1 MKAIATLGLRFSS
14 GIFLIVALLMVFGVM
29 SYFSLPA
36 REDPKLTIR
45 EAVVVVPYPGMSA
58 ERVDT
63 LITQPMAEAI
73 QSIPE
78 MKEIRATSMEG
89 QSIIHAEVEFGYP
102 DLEQIWDEL
111 RSKVEETR
119 DQLPPG
125 ALTPIINDEF
135 GDVSV
140 ITLALQSDEFDMF
153 ELGDLSDHIR
163 EQIYTI
169 DGTNKVEILGR
180 PEERVYIEMPNAMLA
195 QLGVSLDAIAGQLQ
209 AQNIVIP
216 GGSVET
222 ESRSLSIEPSGNF
235 QTLDEIENALIRLP
249 GGSTV
254 RLGDY
259 AQVKRTLDDPPG
271 RRAYFNSDPA
281 IIFAVSMNPDV
292 SVLNYSERAVKRIDE
307 IRQSLPAGVELNRV
321 TYQAEPVETAV
332 YGVSINVLQTL
343 VIVLAVVILF
353 LGLRTGLIVGSIV
366 PAVVLTTLAMMGFF
380 EIRIQR
386 MSLATIVIA
395 LGLLVDNGIVIAED
409 YKNRIG
415 EGVERKDAVGQTV
428 RELALP
434 LLSSTITTILVFL
447 PLMLAQDGSGE
458 YTRSIAQV
466 ILISLTSSWFI
477 AMLVTPVLCYW
488 FAKPESEEK
497 ENWRKR
503 NVDKAF
509 GYTRDRYE
517 GLLKWLLTHK
527 ALFLGGIVAAFLL
540 AGFGMSTVKQE
551 FFPQSDRPEVL
562 IYADLP
568 VGTSSVK
575 TDDTMSGLSRFL
587 NDKERYPDVD
597 TVAAYSGF
605 GGPRFVLSLAPV
617 DPAPNRGFMVVRTK
631 DAATRDAYVKQF
643 RADLASEFPGVRLRI
658 SSMFLGPSDTAI
670 LQAQVRGPD
679 SDTLIEAGDR
689 LAGIFKSVPGTI
701 DVFSDWKN
709 PTTQLDVTVDQGAAR
724 QAGVTS
730 TDVATALSTYF
741 SGRPINVF
749 REGDDNV
756 PIVVRGADRER
767 TDPARVQSLVVYPMN
782 GGPAV
787 TLGEVARISYVPQPG
802 RIQSEDLIKTLTIE
816 GRPLATTPEDMIA
829 QIQPQIDE
837 LEASLPPGHFI
848 EYDGIIEQQQEGNAE
863 LFSTFPAVLAVIVIL
878 MVFQFNGFKRTGIV
892 MLILPL
898 SIIGAALGLILLG
911 ASFGFMVIL
920 GLFALIGILINN
932 AIVLI
937 DRIDIERSE
946 IAEDDDVDFDKAA
959 RDAVISAC
967 LRRFRPIMMTM
978 ITTIVGLLPLIIA
991 QDVLFYGMS
1000 AAIAGGLIVGTILT
1014 LGVVPVLYT
1023 LFFDSSSEREDDA
1036 EHKDGTRGWFAQRW
1050 DWAKS
1055 RIASLSPQ
1063 ATGNAAQSSG

>member
-1 MKAIATLGLRFSS
+1 MKTLSELGLRYSS
-14 GIFLIVALLMVFGVM
+14 GILLILGLLMLFGVI

-36 REDPKLTIR
+36 REDPKVTIR
-45 EAVVVVPYPGMSA
+45 EAVVVVPYPGMGA

-63 LITQPMAEAI
+63 LITRPVAEAI

-78 MKEIRATSMEG
+78 MKEVRATSMEG
-89 QSIIHAEVEFGYP
+89 QSIIHAEVDFGYP
-102 DLEQIWDEL
+102 DLEQIFDEL
-111 RSKVEETR
+111 RSKVEEVSGE
-119 DQLPPG
+119 LPEG

-140 ITLALQSDEFDMF
+140 ITLALQSRDFDMF
-153 ELGDLSDHIR
+153 ELGDLAEHIR

-169 DGTNKVEILGR
+169 DGTNKVDILGR
-180 PEERVYIEMPNAMLA
+180 PEERVYIEMSNATHA
-195 QLGVSLDAIAGQLQ
+195 QLGVSLNVIAEQLQ

-216 GGSVET
+216 GGAIET
-222 ESRSLSIEPSGNF
+222 QSRSLSIEPSGNF
-235 QTLDEIENALIRLP
+235 EMLADIENALIRLP
-249 GGSTV
+249 QGETV

-259 AQVKRTLDDPPG
+259 ADIERTLDDPPG
-271 RRAYFNSDPA
+271 ERAYFNSEPAVIFSISMDPD
-281 IIFAVSMNPDV
+281 I
-292 SVLNYSERAVKRIDE
+292 SVLNYSERAVKTIDE
-307 IRQSLPAGVELNRV
+307 IARSLPAGVELNRV
-321 TYQAEPVETAV
+321 TYQAEPVEEAV
-332 YGVSINVLQTL
+332 YGVSVNVLQTL

-366 PAVVLTTLAMMGFF
+366 PAVVLTTLAVMGFY

-415 EGVERKDAVGQTV
+415 EGVDRFDAVGQTV

-466 ILISLTSSWFI
+466 ILISLSASWFI

-497 ENWRKR
+497 DNWRKR

-509 GYTRDRYE
+509 GYTRERYE
-517 GLLKWLLTHK
+517 NLLKWLLARK
-527 ALFLGGIVAAFLL
+527 AIFLGVVAAAFAL
-540 AGFGMSTVKQE
+540 AGFGMSTVPQE

-568 VGTSSVK
+568 VGTSSGK
-575 TDDTMSGLSRFL
+575 TDRTIAAISRFL
-587 NDKERYPDVD
+587 DNEERYPDVD
-597 TVAAYSGF
+597 SIAAYSGF

-617 DPAPNRGFMVVRTK
+617 DPAPNRGFMVVRAK
-631 DAATRDAYVKQF
+631 DAAARDRYVNEF
-643 RADLASEFPGVRLRI
+643 RRDLATEFPDTRLRI
-658 SSMFLGPSDTAI
+658 SSMFLGTSDTAI
-670 LQAQVRGPD
+670 LQGQVRGPD
-679 SDTLIEAGDR
+679 NAVLIQAGDR
-689 LAGIFKSVPGTI
+689 LKDVFKSVPGTI
-701 DVFSDWKN
+701 DVFSDWEN
-709 PTTQLDVTVDQGAAR
+709 PQTQLDVSVDQGAAR
-724 QAGVTS
+724 QAGLTS

-741 SGRPINVF
+741 AGRPINVF
-749 REGDDNV
+749 RDGDDNV
-756 PIVVRGADRER
+756 PIILRGADRER
-767 TDPARVQSLVVYPMN
+767 IDPARVESLVVYP
-782 GGPAV
+782 GGSGEAV
-787 TLGEVARISYVPQPG
+787 QLGEVARISYVPQPG
-802 RIQSEDLIKTLTIE
+802 RIQSEGLIKTLTIE
-816 GRPLATTPEDMIA
+816 GRPLNTTPEDMIA
-829 QIQPQIDE
+829 QIQPAVDE

-848 EYDGIIEQQQEGNAE
+848 EWDGIIEQQQEGNAE
-863 LFSTFPAVLAVIVIL
+863 LFSTFPAMLAMIVVLL
-878 MVFQFNGFKRTGIV
+878 VFQFNGFKRTGIV
-892 MLILPL
+892 LLILPL

-937 DRIDIERSE
+937 DRIDIERAE
-946 IAEDDDVDFDKAA
+946 IAEEDNDIDYDEAA
-959 RDAVISAC
+959 QQAVISAC

-1000 AAIAGGLIVGTILT
+1000 AAIAGGLLVGTVLT
-1014 LGVVPVLYT
+1014 LGVVPVLYS
-1023 LFFDSSSEREDDA
+1023 LFFRNAST
-1036 EHKDGTRGWFAQRW
+1036 KDGEQSDENGVA
-1050 DWAKS
+1050 AKLGSIWHTVKRTAASS
-1055 RIASLSPQ
+1055 RTDKGKGIES
-1063 ATGNAAQSSG
+1063 TT

>member
-1 MKAIATLGLRFSS
+1 MKALSEIGLRYSSGLLLILGLLMLF
-14 GIFLIVALLMVFGVM
+14 GII

-45 EAVVVVPYPGMSA
+45 EAVVVVPYPGMGA

-63 LITQPMAEAI
+63 LITRPVAEAI

-78 MKEIRATSMEG
+78 MKEVRATSMEG
-89 QSIIHAEVEFGYP
+89 QSIIHAEVDFGHP
-102 DLEQIWDEL
+102 DLEQIFDEL
-111 RSKVEETR
+111 RSKVQEVSSE
-119 DQLPPG
+119 LPEG

-140 ITLALQSDEFDMF
+140 ITLALQSRDFDMF
-153 ELGDLSDHIR
+153 ELGDLAEHIR
-163 EQIYTI
+163 EQIYMI
-169 DGTNKVEILGR
+169 DGTNKVDILGR
-180 PEERVYIEMPNAMLA
+180 PEERVYIEMSNATQA
-195 QLGVSLDAIAGQLQ
+195 QLGVSLNVIAEQLQ

-216 GGSVET
+216 GGAIET
-222 ESRSLSIEPSGNF
+222 QSRSLSIEPSGNF
-235 QTLDEIENALIRLP
+235 ETLADIENALIRLP
-249 GGSTV
+249 QGETV

-259 AQVKRTLDDPPG
+259 ADIERTLDDPPG
-271 RRAYFNSDPA
+271 ERAYFNSQPA
-281 IIFAVSMNPDV
+281 VIFAISMNPDI
-292 SVLNYSERAVKRIDE
+292 SVLNYSERAVKTIDE
-307 IRQSLPAGVELNRV
+307 IANSLPAGVELNRV
-321 TYQAEPVETAV
+321 TYQAEPVEEAV

-366 PAVVLTTLAMMGFF
+366 PAVVLTTLAVMGFY

-415 EGVERKDAVGQTV
+415 EGVDRFDAVGQTV

-466 ILISLTSSWFI
+466 ILISLSASWFI

-488 FAKPESEEK
+488 FAKQESEEK

-509 GYTRDRYE
+509 GYTRERYE
-517 GLLKWLLTHK
+517 NLLKWLLARK
-527 ALFLGGIVAAFLL
+527 AIFLGVVAAAFAL
-540 AGFGMSTVKQE
+540 AGFAMSTVPQE

-568 VGTSSVK
+568 VGTSSGK
-575 TDDTMSGLSRFL
+575 TDQTIAAISRFL
-587 NDKERYPDVD
+587 DDDERYPDVD
-597 TVAAYSGF
+597 SIAAYSGF

-617 DPAPNRGFMVVRTK
+617 DPAPNRGFMVVRAK
-631 DAATRDAYVKQF
+631 DAATRDRYVDEF
-643 RADLASEFPGVRLRI
+643 RRDLASEFPDTRLRI

-670 LQAQVRGPD
+670 LQGQVRGPD
-679 SDTLIEAGDR
+679 DEVLIEAGGR
-689 LAGIFKSVPGTI
+689 LKDIFKSVPGTI
-701 DVFSDWKN
+701 DVFSDWEN
-709 PTTQLDVTVDQGAAR
+709 PQTQIDVSVDQGAAR

-730 TDVATALSTYF
+730 TDVAMALSTYF
-741 SGRPINVF
+741 AGRPINVF
-749 REGDDNV
+749 RDGGDSV
-756 PIVVRGADRER
+756 PIVLRGADRER
-767 TDPARVQSLVVYPMN
+767 IDPARVASLVVYPR
-782 GGPAV
+782 GGDEAV
-787 TLGEVARISYVPQPG
+787 QLGEVARISYVPQPG

-816 GRPLATTPEDMIA
+816 GRPLNTTPEDMIA
-829 QIQPQIDE
+829 QIQPRVDE

-848 EYDGIIEQQQEGNAE
+848 EWDGIIEQQQEGNAE
-863 LFSTFPAVLAVIVIL
+863 LFSTFPAMLGMIVVLL
-878 MVFQFNGFKRTGIV
+878 VFQFNGFKRTGIV
-892 MLILPL
+892 LLILPL

-937 DRIDIERSE
+937 DRIDIERAE
-946 IAEDDDVDFDKAA
+946 IAE
-959 RDAVISAC
+959 
-967 LRRFRPIMMTM
+967 
-978 ITTIVGLLPLIIA
+978 
-991 QDVLFYGMS
+991 
-1000 AAIAGGLIVGTILT
+1000 
-1014 LGVVPVLYT
+1014 
-1023 LFFDSSSEREDDA
+1023 
-1036 EHKDGTRGWFAQRW
+1036 
-1050 DWAKS
+1050 
-1055 RIASLSPQ
+1055 
-1063 ATGNAAQSSG
+1063 